1 MRKLLKLTLAA
12 AVGSLSLSACSTI
25 MDSSGSTRRTEL
37 TPRIAQAYVAMAA
50 SSDLFEI
57 QSSRLALQRSQVP
70 MTRMHAD
77 MMIRDHTNTST
88 QLAIGARSAGVGV
101 PLAMLPM
108 HQAMLDQLSRSDNFD
123 GTYKQQQ
130 VLSHQEAL
138 ALHSNYAARGDVPA
152 LRGVA
157 ANAVP
162 VVRGHLE
169 HGQRM

>member
-1 MRKLLKLTLAA
+1 MRKLLKLTMAA
-12 AVGSLSLSACSTI
+12 SIGSLSLSACSTI
-25 MDSSGSTRRTEL
+25 MDTNGSTRLTEM

-57 QSSRLALQRSQVP
+57 QTSQLALQRSRNP
-70 MTRMHAD
+70 MTRMHAE
-77 MMIRDHTNTST
+77 MMIRDHTNTSA
-88 QLAIGARSAGVGV
+88 QLAIGARGVGIGV
-101 PLAMLPM
+101 PLAMMPM
-108 HQAMLDQLSRSDNFD
+108 HQAMLDQLGRSSDFD
-123 GTYKQQQ
+123 ATYKQQQ
-130 VLSHQEAL
+130 VVSHQQAL
-138 ALHSNYAARGDVPA
+138 ALHSNYAARGDVPV